1 MRTGTSWRMRAG
13 LLAAGLFAVAQP
25 ARAQRTGDGF
35 LFGAPTGSF
44 VVRGGFD
51 QALAGSDLFAQTIS
65 DFTLRKRDFG
75 GFDFTAELTA
85 SLSPRWDLVFGAG
98 WSGSSHASEY
108 RHWVDNSSQPIQQT
122 TSFQRVPLMVG
133 GRFHLIPAGERIGH
147 LAWVPSRIAPFVG
160 AGLGATWYRFRQYG
174 DFIDFASDSN
184 TVFTDDLSSADWA
197 LAAYAEAGVDITLTP
212 RLFLTGE
219 GRYTWSRGHVG
230 ADYSGFGRMDL
241 SGVAV
246 TVGVGFRM

>member
-1 MRTGTSWRMRAG
+1 M
-13 LLAAGLFAVAQP
+13 LAAVQP

-44 VVRGGFD
+44 VVRSGFD
-51 QALAGSDLFAQTIS
+51 QALAGSDLFAQTLS
-65 DFTLRKRDFG
+65 DFTLSKRDFAG
-75 GFDFTAELTA
+75 INISAELSA
-85 SLSPRWDLVFGAG
+85 SLSPRWDLVFGGG

-108 RHWVDNSSQPIQQT
+108 RDWVDNNDLPIRQT
-122 TSFQRVPLMVG
+122 TSFQRVPLTVG
-133 GRFHLIPAGERIGH
+133 GRYFLAPQGERIGH
-147 LAWVPSRIAPFVG
+147 LAWVPNRVAPFVG
-160 AGLGATWYRFRQYG
+160 GGLGAIWYRFRQYG
-174 DFIDFASDSN
+174 DFIALNSATKDVYS
-184 TVFTDDLSSADWA
+184 DDLSSSDWA

-212 RLFLTGE
+212 RIFLTGE

-230 ADYSGFGRMDL
+230 ADYYGFGRMDL